1 MVVSAELKRK
11 LQISPRC
18 AVGVQLVLLFPA
30 EVFSLLF
37 LSLFTLQLESLRGRL
52 DEREELLKLKERKLI
67 TVSSEHSENSYAVEN
82 LQSIL
87 STKERQITSLKQ
99 KVASSFLFKCILLKE
114 KPHNYHYRCHSNH
127 YHHCRLLYAKRSVAE
142 LKLTSFLLVTGYL
155 ISILCHALFSLTLHP
170 FSCLSLVC
178 LYTVFP
184 NNL

>member
-18 AVGVQLVLLFPA
+18 VVDIQLVLLFPA

-37 LSLFTLQLESLRGRL
+37 LSLFALQLESLRGRL

-67 TVSSEHSENSYAVEN
+67 SVSSEHSENSYAVEN

-99 KVASSFLFKCILLKE
+99 KVASSFSFKCVLLKE
-114 KPHNYHYRCHSNH
+114 KPHCHRCHSNH
-127 YHHCRLLYAKRSVAE
+127 YHHCRLLCAKRSVAE
-142 LKLTSFLLVTGYL
+142 LEL
-155 ISILCHALFSLTLHP
+155 ISF
-170 FSCLSLVC
+170 FLVSAI
-178 LYTVFP
+178 
-184 NNL
+184 